1 MSPRANHTTKE
12 VRGARSRAGFS
23 MLEIMIA
30 LAVLALGVL
39 GMTAGQLAAIKLSG
53 DSRSR
58 TTAMYL
64 AEQQVETIQTMNAED
79 VKDLVDVFGYPNDPA
94 NPIDPNPGTADSRR
108 FNRSWIVEED
118 TPEAGVITV
127 TVTVAWDDEN
137 GVARTIRLRA
147 LKADS

>member
-1 MSPRANHTTKE
+1 MTRRTHPTTDRART
-12 VRGARSRAGFS
+12 RAGFS

-64 AEQQVETIQTMNAED
+64 AQQQVEVIQTMSADD
-79 VKDLVDVFGYPNDPA
+79 VKDLPDAVGYPNDPA
-94 NPIDPNPGTADSRR
+94 NPIDPNPGTQDSRR
-108 FNRSWIVEED
+108 FFRSWVVQED
-118 TPEAGVITV
+118 APENGVITV
-127 TVTVAWDDEN
+127 TVTVAWNDEN
-137 GVARTIRLRA
+137 GVPRTLRLRTF
-147 LKADS
+147 KADS